1 MKILVIDDE
10 VLITMSLKRALEKRG
25 HRVDVA
31 NSGASGVEAWR
42 RLKPDLVVL
51 DFMMPDMNADQV
63 LSEIGDRGGSKV
75 VLMSAYL
82 GDKAGEKPPALPI
95 ELFIKKPFENI
106 FDICDLIEK
115 VLG

>member
-25 HRVDVA
+25 HVVEVA
-31 NSGASGVEAWR
+31 NGGLQGLETWR
-42 RLKPDLVVL
+42 RIKPDLVVL
-51 DFMMPDMNADQV
+51 DFIMPDMNADQV
-63 LSEIGDRGGSKV
+63 LEEMGDRGGTKV
-75 VLMSAYL
+75 ILMSAYL
-82 GDKAGEKPPALPI
+82 GEKTVEKPASLQI

-115 VLG
+115 AAG

>member
-25 HRVDVA
+25 HVVEVA
-31 NSGASGVEAWR
+31 NGGVSGLEAWR
-42 RLKPDLVVL
+42 RIQPDLVVI

-63 LSEIGDRGGSKV
+63 LAEIGDRGHSKV

-82 GDKAGEKPPALPI
+82 GEKSGEKPPPLQI

-115 VLG
+115 AAG

>member
-25 HRVDVA
+25 HTVEVA
-31 NSGASGVEAWR
+31 NGGVSGIEVWR
-42 RLKPDLVVL
+42 RMKPDMVVL

-63 LSEIGDRGGSKV
+63 LSEIGDRGASKV

-82 GDKAGEKPPALPI
+82 GDKAGEKPPSLPI

-115 VLG
+115 AAG